1 MSFEQDIKR
10 LRQSKKMTQQELAD
24 ILHVSRQTVSTWE
37 NGKNYPSLEI
47 LRSICVL
54 FDVSFEQIM
63 FGEENTMKNKQ
74 DMATTIDREVKL
86 KTRYK
91 KLTITL
97 ATIFIFFCAWIGVL
111 IFGYSKGIGAI
122 DRWNPF
128 LTYQVSYT
136 KMPALTKTNSQR
148 EWTAWYSDNEMGTSW
163 TKLTLS
169 TGENPGVVEPY
180 VMAYHKGSYVKISR
194 IVPASEVS
202 TLVRGDL
209 EAFEKYQQETSKK
222 GASDDSNF
230 QKDLKKKVHLTDTIR
245 TINNN

>member
-1 MSFEQDIKR
+1 M
-10 LRQSKKMTQQELAD
+10 
-24 ILHVSRQTVSTWE
+24 
-37 NGKNYPSLEI
+37 
-47 LRSICVL
+47 

-74 DMATTIDREVKL
+74 DMATAIDRDVKL

-91 KLTITL
+91 QLTIIL
-97 ATIFIFFCAWIGVL
+97 ATIFVFFVSWMSVL
-111 IFGYSKGIGAI
+111 VFGYSKGVATI

-136 KMPALTKTNSQR
+136 KMPDLTKKDSQH

-169 TGENPGVVEPY
+169 TGENPGVVQPY
-180 VMAYHKGSYVKISR
+180 VMAYHKGSYVKASR

-202 TLVRGDL
+202 TLVQGDL
-209 EAFEKYQQETSKK
+209 EAFEKDQKETSKI
-222 GASDDSNF
+222 GANDDSNF
-230 QKDLKKKVHLTDTIR
+230 QKDLKTKVHLTDTIR
-245 TINNN
+245 KINNN